1 MRRWMEELLEAG
13 RGYEEK
19 SRVLNKK
26 VADELYKAYGGRV
39 SDGKSISSPPPEAQ
53 LRGI

>member
-1 MRRWMEELLEAG
+1 MGKEPGVSGQGERGPEAG
-13 RGYEEK
+13 RRMG
-19 SRVLNKK
+19 
-26 VADELYKAYGGRV
+26 AV